1 MLVRMAGSAIT
12 LRLADVVDAEV
23 RQFAADMGVPT
34 TAALSVLVV
43 EALIAR
49 GRHGGAGTKDDE

>member
-1 MLVRMAGSAIT
+1 MLVCMAGSAIT

-43 EALIAR
+43 EALMAR
-49 GRHGGAGTKDDE
+49 GRHGGAETKDE